1 MQKLFTILLFLIIAS
16 CFVYSQDNAE
26 LKKII
31 QSMNNEMA
39 EMMISGEEETIW
51 SYYSKDVI
59 SMPSYQPMIKGS
71 DACIKSSEQMMASGM
86 EITAFK
92 STNTDLLVSGNFAID
107 IGTYEITMNIPE
119 IGDIPYTDNGK
130 YMTIWEMQDD
140 GSLLVVAETW
150 NTDKNPWMEMQQVE
164 GQGEHMDV
172 RKDDE

>member
-1 MQKLFTILLFLIIAS
+1 MQKLFTILFVLIIAS

-26 LKKII
+26 LKKKI

-59 SMPSYQPMIKGS
+59 SMPSYQPMIKGL

-119 IGDIPYTDNGK
+119 MRDILYTDNGK
-130 YMTIWEMQDD
+130 YMTIWEMQDN